1 MSIEPTATIN
11 PHHASITFPAANMRD
26 ILLRLKHA
34 VCTDETRY
42 YLQGIYFDMAAE
54 RHCAVATD
62 GKVLARQEIQII
74 GSVGTMPSV
83 ILPWHRDDKTL
94 ADLTRHLTARHTAP
108 VIIATADVNSRG
120 ERSITISTEGFLRE
134 TFAIDGSYPDYARVL
149 TNSTPHRI
157 TVDRLV
163 LLDAILS
170 FENAWLKGKEAKQR
184 VIGLSAEGRAV
195 TLAENNDGIF
205 EYGHSIEIPAEVNF
219 CGAYE
224 LRFRR
229 HQLAAVLKAM
239 PGKTVTLAFGCKRL
253 DPVIITDPSD
263 DTITHLIMPCV

>member
-1 MSIEPTATIN
+1 MSTEPTATIN
-11 PHHASITFPAANMRD
+11 PHHASITIPAANMRRV
-26 ILLRLKHA
+26 LARLKHA
-34 VCTDETRY
+34 VGTNDVRL
-42 YLQGIYFDMAAE
+42 YLYGIYFDMAAE
-54 RHCAVATD
+54 RRCAVATD
-62 GKVLARQEIQII
+62 GHVLARQELRII

-83 ILPWHRDDKTL
+83 ILPWHRNDKTL
-94 ADLTRHLTARHTAP
+94 PDLARHLTARHTAP
-108 VIIATADVNSRG
+108 VIITSFPTAVKG
-120 ERSITISTEGFLRE
+120 HSITISTDGFLRE
-134 TFAIDGSYPDYARVL
+134 TFAIDGTYPDYGRCFPKGP
-149 TNSTPHRI
+149 PHII

-170 FENAWLKGKEAKQR
+170 FENARLKGKEAKQR
-184 VIGLSAEGRAV
+184 TIGLSAEGRAV

-239 PGKTVTLAFGCKRL
+239 PGKTVTLAFHGDRL